1 LPGAPDSPGAPEPPG
16 SAEVDALSDG
26 ADGALALALAEGDSF
41 EDWAP
46 VLGATVAAGRLA
58 LPAGVLVDPPAHA
71 ATIRIR
77 ADKATGTRK

>member
-1 LPGAPDSPGAPEPPG
+1 
-16 SAEVDALSDG
+16 
-26 ADGALALALAEGDSF
+26 
-41 EDWAP
+41 